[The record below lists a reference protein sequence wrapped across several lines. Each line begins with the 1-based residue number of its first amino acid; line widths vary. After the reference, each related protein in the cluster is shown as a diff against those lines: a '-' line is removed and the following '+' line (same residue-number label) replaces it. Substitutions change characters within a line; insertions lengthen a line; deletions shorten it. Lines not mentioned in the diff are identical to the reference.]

1 MKFSRSAGAAALCA
15 AAVVLSMP
23 AAAHAGGTK
32 DPRYA
37 APPASSAPTSA
48 CSDRAPYT
56 GQWVGHG
63 RSIDLRDNGSGT
75 ITLGSGASNSETW
88 TLGWKAQKTTVFPDC
103 GILTEVKAQTKKIGE
118 GSYGLLSA
126 GKQFEGALG
135 KREGHTVLL
144 MSLHPGQ
151 DSIAF
156 CRKDDYAR
164 DCGA

>member
-63 RSIDLRDNGSGT
+63 RSIDLRDNVPEPSH
-75 ITLGSGASNSETW
+75 SA
-88 TLGWKAQKTTVFPDC
+88 AVRRTVRR
-103 GILTEVKAQTKKIGE
+103 GRW
-118 GSYGLLSA
+118 A
-126 GKQFEGALG
+126 GKRRRPPCSPTAA
-135 KREGHTVLL
+135 
-144 MSLHPGQ
+144 S
-151 DSIAF
+151 
-156 CRKDDYAR
+156 
-164 DCGA
+164 

>member
-1 MKFSRSAGAAALCA
+1 MGWARAVDRSA
-15 AAVVLSMP
+15 
-23 AAAHAGGTK
+23 
-32 DPRYA
+32 RQ
-37 APPASSAPTSA
+37 
-48 CSDRAPYT
+48 R
-56 GQWVGHG
+56 
-63 RSIDLRDNGSGT
+63 SGT

-118 GSYGLLSA
+118 GSYGLLAA